1 MFFIL
6 PVSWTQWTTK
16 YLNEHLIVR
25 DNLSVL
31 DWANNCKVDMASLEQ
46 YVLKI
51 VEAQRELPLLSLG
64 YFKKPAAGRFSLT
77 TCSSINCILSSP
89 FLLLKYWPFRTEN
102 CKYFPIRMTSPTVQT
117 SDCGWCKTLYVSHW
131 QNICTYS
138 VSMYREF

>member
-16 YLNEHLIVR
+16 YLNEHLTVR

-117 SDCGWCKTLYVSHW
+117 SDCGRCKALYVSHW